1 MGEQPFEYNIK
12 NTIFRRESLGQIN
25 VPNPVPNQMNNMPN
39 SSKNIDV
46 FNKINNPEVSTA
58 FNRNN
63 SDVTEQK
70 ITEEEYFQPYMRKQN
85 IIISSMK

>member
-1 MGEQPFEYNIK
+1 MALVYNQLKINKINKRNNDIK

-46 FNKINNPEVSTA
+46 FNKINNP
-58 FNRNN
+58 
-63 SDVTEQK
+63 
-70 ITEEEYFQPYMRKQN
+70 
-85 IIISSMK
+85 